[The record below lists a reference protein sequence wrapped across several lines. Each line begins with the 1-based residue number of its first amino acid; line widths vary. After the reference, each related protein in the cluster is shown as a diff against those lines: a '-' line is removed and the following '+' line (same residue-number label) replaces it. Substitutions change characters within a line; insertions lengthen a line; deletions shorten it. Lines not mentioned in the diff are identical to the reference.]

1 MPILDKNKTPDVPP
15 MPTTVT
21 STPCPIAPKP
31 PSIPSCDNE
40 KSAQTDLYPIYTN
53 QETQTDAK
61 LIDPPSL
68 SVLLETIEKLREKEK
83 HDAELIETLREAN
96 KQHVKDKNALRRELH
111 AERQKV
117 KSLLDR
123 KIPDAEKRKIAEDLL
138 TPYMGET
145 ATKCFIKGK
154 GGKFSK
160 PRQWTKDEIILG
172 VTLRTISKKV
182 YNILRVRNIIPMPHP
197 STLRRY
203 YADFQIT
210 EGKWHSVAF
219 YLKLFYDLLQF
230 SFS

>member
-1 MPILDKNKTPDVPP
+1 MNVGQIVWIWPL
-15 MPTTVT
+15 
-21 STPCPIAPKP
+21 
-31 PSIPSCDNE
+31 
-40 KSAQTDLYPIYTN
+40 LL
-53 QETQTDAK
+53 
-61 LIDPPSL
+61 LIDDGCVSFFCFKVQHKFQIL
-68 SVLLETIEKLREKEK
+68 SVLPGSMPACLTFRDVSEQTNRISTGKTDFVLLSSTFVCFYCNWQQAKN
-83 HDAELIETLREAN
+83 AN
-96 KQHVKDKNALRRELH
+96 KQHVKDKNDLRRELH

-219 YLKLFYDLLQF
+219 
-230 SFS
+230 